1 MNVSAGLI
9 VVLLVLTALNCL
21 AIVAL
26 VRQVGVLHLR
36 LQPVGARATE
46 DGPTRGTTLGFLTD
60 IPDPADGARSI
71 LFGFF
76 SPTCELCGPLLPAFG
91 TLARSGESVVLV
103 TDAER
108 ERGVQYLSRKGIDLP
123 LIADGDALTRNRV
136 PGTPYAVVTDRSL
149 RVQTA
154 GVVNSLEQIESLV
167 EEARSADSGEHAA
180 ASAVSMYTDET
191 PKEVSDAS

>member
-1 MNVSAGLI
+1 
-9 VVLLVLTALNCL
+9 
-21 AIVAL
+21 
-26 VRQVGVLHLR
+26 
-36 LQPVGARATE
+36 
-46 DGPTRGTTLGFLTD
+46 
-60 IPDPADGARSI
+60 
-71 LFGFF
+71 
-76 SPTCELCGPLLPAFG
+76 
-91 TLARSGESVVLV
+91 LARSGESVVLV